1 MVQNQSKRKAE
12 IIRYVSNLF
21 TAQYWWPK
29 IVAMVNKGCLKNV
42 TTEKNI
48 AVNHSINLPKSVMIE
63 KIRITKSITKNLIPK
78 NHSRLLGS

>member
-1 MVQNQSKRKAE
+1 M
-12 IIRYVSNLF
+12 SNLF

-29 IVAMVNKGCLKNV
+29 IDAMENKVKNV

-63 KIRITKSITKNLIPK
+63 KIRIIRKVLPK
-78 NHSRLLGS
+78 V